1 MAGNAPFD
9 AGQPLAGKLVHALLD
24 PVVDLALAEDKAL
37 GCAVR
42 GDLAARGEPDQLAL
56 VQVHVCGNL
65 LLGHLLVRHTVIVTR
80 PRTGGNNTA

>member
-1 MAGNAPFD
+1 MRCST
-9 AGQPLAGKLVHALLD
+9 QWSTSLLRKTKPLGVR
-24 PVVDLALAEDKAL
+24 
-37 GCAVR
+37 R